1 MVDANARAM
10 LPFTHG
16 IDGKLG
22 GAIRAVLGLP
32 KVAQERGGE
41 ANFFAMRTQLS
52 HETSGS
58 KRIVVC
64 NVVADLL
71 KIDLCQGPNQSLHER
86 AWRVACCAH
95 LACRRPNTGYASS
108 AAPLALP
115 AAISF
120 LSAWSWMAC
129 WRSVSSS
136 NRSPARTTSLALL
149 QGAAF
154 DLVAD
159 EGLKIGAQGNA
170 GGHDALLAIN
180 NY

>member
-32 KVAQERGGE
+32 KVAQEKGIE

-64 NVVADLL
+64 NVIADLL
-71 KIDLCQGPNQSLHER
+71 KIDRC
-86 AWRVACCAH
+86 
-95 LACRRPNTGYASS
+95 
-108 AAPLALP
+108 
-115 AAISF
+115 
-120 LSAWSWMAC
+120 
-129 WRSVSSS
+129 
-136 NRSPARTTSLALL
+136 
-149 QGAAF
+149 
-154 DLVAD
+154 
-159 EGLKIGAQGNA
+159 
-170 GGHDALLAIN
+170 
-180 NY
+180 